1 MTSSDYA
8 SIPTLYS
15 CKWVQKEEDEN
26 LKKNNGFRLSESITP
41 QLSLL
46 DKIAGRPILSRVA
59 TAIKR
64 GDASVYNTAG
74 EKATDLSPSKLSAI
88 IPVALVMRPFA
99 DGVGINKCS
108 VGAEPKLNPD
118 FVISYFDLYQGANE
132 CINIGLSAENIYSTV
147 SILD

>member
-1 MTSSDYA
+1 
-8 SIPTLYS
+8 
-15 CKWVQKEEDEN
+15 
-26 LKKNNGFRLSESITP
+26 
-41 QLSLL
+41 
-46 DKIAGRPILSRVA
+46 
-59 TAIKR
+59 
-64 GDASVYNTAG
+64 
-74 EKATDLSPSKLSAI
+74 
-88 IPVALVMRPFA
+88 MRPFA